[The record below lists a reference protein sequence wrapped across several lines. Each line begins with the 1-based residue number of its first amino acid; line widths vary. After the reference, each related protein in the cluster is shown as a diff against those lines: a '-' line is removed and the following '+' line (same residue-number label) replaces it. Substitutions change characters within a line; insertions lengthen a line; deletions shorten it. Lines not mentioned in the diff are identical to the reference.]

1 MAALTRSKE
10 PTMYTELALTP
21 KVNGL
26 QILVRQYRGI
36 NLYLLTDRRGGI
48 RCTARTWTAAVR
60 GLAQCLAIDSG
71 KGLAALKGYRKGL
84 AALADIGALE
94 AHAEAAGINA

>member
-1 MAALTRSKE
+1 MYAELT
-10 PTMYTELALTP
+10 LTP
-21 KVNGL
+21 RINGL
-26 QILVRQYRGI
+26 SLVVRQYRGL
-36 NLYLLTDRRGGI
+36 NLYLLMDRRGGI

-84 AALADIGALE
+84 AALADIGAPE
-94 AHAEAAGINA
+94 AHAKAAGINA

>member
-1 MAALTRSKE
+1 MAALTHSKE
-10 PTMYTELALTP
+10 HTMYTELALTP
-21 KVNGL
+21 KIKGL
-26 QILVRQYRGI
+26 QILVRQYRGL

-94 AHAEAAGINA
+94 AHAKAAGINA